1 MNLNNLAQW
10 VMFFY
15 VYSFLGW
22 IWECFYVSV
31 RQRKW
36 VNRGFLNGPALP
48 IYGFG
53 AISVLLI
60 TLPVEDNIYL
70 VYIMGMIGATLLE
83 YITGSLME
91 RIFHVRYWDYST
103 QPFNLNGHICLGCS
117 LGWGLFSVLMV
128 NVIHKPIKQTVEKI
142 PETTLNITT
151 VIITIVFVADVIW
164 SVNEALDLKK
174 VILEEAEKN
183 RQLQYIHK
191 RMEEI
196 ADLWNENMEKY
207 KGKTVSWKKE
217 LEEERSRLAN
227 DLALLKVS
235 KEEMDRKL
243 RHTAHILKRNPSLQA
258 PRHEKV
264 LKNIRDLLEK
274 KR

>member
-1 MNLNNLAQW
+1 MNLNDLAQW

-103 QPFNLNGHICLGCS
+103 QPCNLNGHICLGCS

-142 PETTLNITT
+142 PETTLDIVT

-174 VILEEAEKN
+174 VDP
-183 RQLQYIHK
+183 YT
-191 RMEEI
+191 
-196 ADLWNENMEKY
+196 Y
-207 KGKTVSWKKE
+207 KS
-217 LEEERSRLAN
+217 
-227 DLALLKVS
+227 
-235 KEEMDRKL
+235 
-243 RHTAHILKRNPSLQA
+243 I
-258 PRHEKV
+258 
-264 LKNIRDLLEK
+264 
-274 KR
+274 